1 MKKVVGA
8 VILCILIFVGWQI
21 YSRTFM
27 ISEQTPR
34 LRDISVAV
42 EVTPVKKSSICEVGR
57 FTGTLLPESQYIV
70 APKISGRLE
79 KLFVNIGDRVKRDQL
94 IALIDDDEFIQQV
107 DQARAELDV
116 ARANIEESRSA
127 LSLAEREYER
137 TQSLRTKKI
146 VSESE
151 LDAAEAQYKAAL
163 ARKKVAMAQVAQ
175 KEAEL
180 KTAQVRLDY
189 SRIKTAW
196 ANGNGFR
203 VIGERF
209 VDEGTMLTANTP
221 IVSIIDIHYLRAVIH
236 VIERDYPRI
245 KTDQPALIT
254 TDAFPGRIFKG
265 EIARV
270 APLLKETTRQARVEI
285 DIPNPDNVLKPGM
298 FVRVSI
304 EYECHENATVVP
316 VDALVKSGEQW
327 NIFIADRDRMK
338 AKRIPV
344 TLGIVSDNL
353 AEIVQPDVSGLVVT
367 VGQHLLEND
376 AAISLPD
383 AVTKPSS

>member
-245 KTDQPALIT
+245 KTGQPALIT